1 MIVSKIFDGSVTTH
15 IPLGKIDLSGY
26 SRYSVLLRV
35 DNSKSNTDPFR
46 FTTYNNNIQV
56 YQHEFT
62 TTSGWHTYTIIHE
75 IFHPSV
81 SFILYNWNNQATVK
95 LWLYA
100 TCCSYEEVKEKP
112 KVLHL
117 ENVKFTDLGVIE

>member
-15 IPLGKIDLSGY
+15 TPLGKIDLSGY

-35 DNSKSNTDPFR
+35 DNAKSNTDPFR
-46 FTTYNNNIQV
+46 FTTYDNNIQV

-62 TTSGWHTYTIIHE
+62 TTGGWHTHSVIHE

-100 TCCSYEEVKEKP
+100 TCCSYEEVKEKR
-112 KVLHL
+112 KVVQL